1 MIEQDSNYSLDINK
15 CVEVNV
21 RTESLVFVLLSVYF
35 VFLKC
40 SLHLCLCFSD
50 YIYIYTY
57 IYIYIIN
64 LSVYTS
70 IY

>member
-50 YIYIYTY
+50 YIYIY